1 MFILYHLKLLSL
13 KVMAITKATVGKSK
27 YSVSENSKTKTNN
40 NSKSKTKN
48 FDLGDSKINLSS
60 SITGWVGILIGI
72 ITFVFGIGW
81 FVASQWIFDVRSES
95 LKSEIKNNFYT
106 KEEANS
112 LINGLDINKPLNE
125 FKNCILQNQGYW
137 PCLK

>member
-1 MFILYHLKLLSL
+1 M
-13 KVMAITKATVGKSK
+13 VVTKTTGGKSK
-27 YSVSENSKTKTNN
+27 YTLAKKDTTKTDGD
-40 NSKSKTKN
+40 SKSKVKN

-106 KEEANS
+106 KEETNS
-112 LINGLDINKPLNE
+112 LIKGVDISKPIND
-125 FKNCILQNQGYW
+125 FKNCVLQNQGYW